1 MTKSAILTAA
11 KDGNE
16 EEVCEKLGEMLELAA
31 SGSSE
36 NRLMMQEGE
45 TGTRVVLVWI
55 PTSNCFGTAIR
66 QGIART
72 SSWRVNSPWVNA
84 R

>member
-1 MTKSAILTAA
+1 MGTFDGKKVVSESWDISKLA

-45 TGTRVVLVWI
+45 NGMRVVHV
-55 PTSNCFGTAIR
+55 
-66 QGIART
+66 
-72 SSWRVNSPWVNA
+72 
-84 R
+84 